1 MIRQKQWV
9 RTGRSSGLSEAEKA
23 SVTTACERLINEV
36 LKPRFLP
43 VIRPTKFNYPIDIT
57 GKWHGT
63 RYRFIQ
69 RYRSGFT
76 DNMGEEFDNAF
87 ARLDWVG
94 RDRFDVQWHRHT
106 GAWFCLYPG
115 LSLAEAL
122 NAIETDGILHP
133 L

>member
-1 MIRQKQWV
+1 MRQRQWV
-9 RTGRSSGLSEAEKA
+9 RIDRSGGLSETEK
-23 SVTTACERLINEV
+23 VTIAAACQQLIDEV

-43 VIRPTKFNYPIDIT
+43 VIHPTKFNYPIDIY

-69 RYRSGFT
+69 RYRSGFP
-76 DNMGEEFDNAF
+76 DNLNEEFDSAF

-106 GAWFCLYPG
+106 GAWYCLYRG
-115 LSLAEAL
+115 LSLTEAL
-122 NAIETDGILHP
+122 NVIKTDGHLHP
-133 L
+133 V